1 MAGQA
6 VFATRHGGS
15 MADIETQIEGRV
27 FVITINRPDARNA
40 VSPEVAEGLDAAITQ
55 LEETD
60 ELWVGILTSSD
71 DRAFSA
77 GADLKVVSQGRFQ
90 DMFTPEGGFAGIT
103 KRDRTKPI
111 IAAVNGDALAG
122 GCEIALAC
130 DLIVAAEHARF
141 GLPEVR
147 RSLVAAA
154 GGLFR
159 LPARIPEN
167 VAMEMILTG
176 LPISAKRAYELGL
189 VNRVVPTEEVM
200 DAAFELAGAII
211 EAAPIAVRESR
222 RVVIDCMRK
231 AEEDG
236 WDHSNRA
243 MARVSGTEDFME
255 GPRAFVEKRPPE
267 WKAR

>member
-1 MAGQA
+1 MAE
-6 VFATRHGGS
+6 V
-15 MADIETQIEGRV
+15 ETQPDGRTL
-27 FVITINRPDARNA
+27 VITINRPEARNA
-40 VSPEVAEGLDAAITQ
+40 VSPEVAQGIENAITE
-55 LEETD
+55 LESTD
-60 ELWVGILTSSD
+60 GLWVGILTSSD
-71 DRAFSA
+71 ERAFSA

-90 DMFTPEGGFAGIT
+90 DMFTVDGGFAGIV
-103 KRDRTKPI
+103 KRDRSKPL

-167 VAMEMILTG
+167 LAMEMILTG
-176 LPISAKRAYELGL
+176 LPISAKRAYEIGL
-189 VNRVVPTEEVM
+189 VNRVVPTENVM
-200 DAAFELAGAII
+200 EAAFELAGAII
-211 EAAPIAVRESR
+211 EAAPLAVRESR
-222 RVVIDCMRK
+222 RVVIDAMRK
-231 AEEDG
+231 YEEEG
-236 WDHSNRA
+236 WDHSSRA
-243 MARVSGTEDFME
+243 MARVSSTEDFME